1 MLTKGGFFFARSTV
15 KGGSN
20 NWTVVECPGLWVEF
34 KCPLCGKDLD
44 DDKAMANFLVC
55 GDSSHGLLR
64 FFTGDGCYFTTN
76 EVVAE
81 ELMKKGKRVHIVD
94 PKEFRSEEHT
104 SKLQSQSNLV
114 CRLL

>member
-1 MLTKGGFFFARSTV
+1 MVPEDGFFLLGQQFKAARATGQV
-15 KGGSN
+15 QR
-20 NWTVVECPGLWVEF
+20 VRPLWVEF

-44 DDKAMANFLVC
+44 DDKTMADFLVC

-76 EVVAE
+76 EQVAE

-94 PKEFRSEEHT
+94 PKEFFGNQT
-104 SKLQSQSNLV
+104 INLE
-114 CRLL
+114 

>member
-1 MLTKGGFFFARSTV
+1 MQSVR
-15 KGGSN
+15 
-20 NWTVVECPGLWVEF
+20 PLWVEF

-44 DDKAMANFLVC
+44 DDKTMANFLVC

-76 EVVAE
+76 EQVAE

-94 PKEFRSEEHT
+94 PKEFLGNQT
-104 SKLQSQSNLV
+104 INLE
-114 CRLL
+114 

>member
-81 ELMKKGKRVHIVD
+81 ELMKKERGFTLSILRNSLGI
-94 PKEFRSEEHT
+94 RQ
-104 SKLQSQSNLV
+104 LISNSYLV
-114 CRLL
+114 IRQES

>member
-1 MLTKGGFFFARSTV
+1 VYERIFRSREQLKADQKNQTA
-15 KGGSN
+15 GGSSS
-20 NWTVVECPGLWVEF
+20 LWVEF

-44 DDKAMANFLVC
+44 DDKTMANFLVC

-76 EVVAE
+76 EQVAE

-94 PKEFRSEEHT
+94 PKEFFGNQT
-104 SKLQSQSNLV
+104 INLE
-114 CRLL
+114 